1 MLTAIHLPVGM
12 LFELLLI
19 GGGWR
24 VEGAGWR
31 VGVEGAG

>member
-1 MLTAIHLPVGM
+1 MRVGVQVATGV
-12 LFELLLI
+12 EEGWQVE

-31 VGVEGAG
+31 VMV